1 MNSRTT
7 ARSLILAA
15 AIAVAGLGLPL
26 LTPPAHATVESAA
39 VVPAAPTICDSL
51 RLVVAGTFS
60 ISCASIREFR
70 VGEPELLPTMGPIP
84 AYRIPVR
91 IVTDGQIPSICLA
104 VPEPYRLAKDL
115 GRLRFGNY
123 WVDATEYLYPFP
135 ADSTAPVDSSRIRFM
150 FSVGSDSC
158 RTGEGCVLLGF
169 GATGFD
175 YPRLDGCTARA
186 NPGERACFDVTLMNP
201 VPVGALQTEITIP
214 LQAIDPPIYTSPY
227 FVPVAVI
234 ATPRASGFEAAWSAD
249 GATAKIV
256 LYSASGALIGPGRGA
271 VLHVCYAVK
280 AGTPEMAYPPRFGPS
295 LVSSP
300 GGEALPFCPTF
311 AEIEGRICVG
321 VSRCD
326 LNGDGV
332 GDVRDIIRMVRCI
345 LATPSIVCPDSLRD
359 QYDCNGDGTLDVRDV
374 VCCVRDILTRD
385 GGWGPDPGPG
395 GAPSGDMARIGFE
408 GEATWINP
416 LEGRAVIAIDRGQLF
431 GGVQF
436 LLQSRGAARV
446 HDIALEDPQ
455 GAYAL
460 QWDPGIGDGA
470 RVMIY
475 DRGVIEAGSQSM
487 AGSRSA
493 AGTTGLAG
501 EANPVRLL
509 VTLEPGDGGSADGEL
524 AIRSLRGAT
533 YDGAALGVEGGTTQL
548 SVPASSVAGVASI
561 LPARP
566 NPFISDTEIS
576 FALPSPA
583 RAAVRLFD
591 VNGRLVRT
599 LHDGMATAGVHRMRW
614 DGRNSRGQNIG
625 VGIYFIQLTAGS
637 IVRTERILRL
647 R

>member
-7 ARSLILAA
+7 ARSLTLA
-15 AIAVAGLGLPL
+15 AIAVAGLGLSL
-26 LTPPAHATVESAA
+26 LVSPASATVESAG
-39 VVPAAPTICDSL
+39 VVPANPTICDST

-60 ISCASIREFR
+60 RPCASIRGFR

-91 IVTDGQIPSICLA
+91 IVTEAQIPAICLT
-104 VPEPYRLAKDL
+104 VIEPYRLVKDL
-115 GRLRFGNY
+115 GRLPFGNY
-123 WVDATEYLYPFP
+123 WVDAAEYLYPIP
-135 ADSTAPVDSSRIRFM
+135 ADSTAPVDSSRIRFI
-150 FSVGSDSC
+150 FSVGSDTC

-186 NPGERACFDVTLMNP
+186 NPGERACFDVTLTNP

-214 LQAIDPPIYTSPY
+214 SEIYDPPITGSPY

-280 AGTPEMAYPPRFGPS
+280 VETPEMAYPLRFGPS
-295 LVSSP
+295 LVSTP

-311 AEIEGRICVG
+311 AEIQGRICVG

-345 LATPSIVCPDSLRD
+345 LASPPELCPDSLRAE
-359 QYDCNGDGTLDVRDV
+359 YDCNGDGTLDVRDV

-395 GAPSGDMARIGFE
+395 GAPSGDIARIGFE

-416 LEGRAVIAIDRGQLF
+416 LEGRATITIDRGRLF

-436 LLQSRGAARV
+436 LLQSRGSARV

-470 RVMIY
+470 RVMLY
-475 DRGVIEAGSQSM
+475 DRGFIEAGLGAGPA
-487 AGSRSA
+487 AGS
-493 AGTTGLAG
+493 AGLSG
-501 EANPVRLL
+501 EGNPVRLF
-509 VTLEPGDGGSADGEL
+509 VTLEPGDGGAADGEL

-548 SVPASSVAGVASI
+548 SVPASAVAGVASI

-566 NPFISDTEIS
+566 NPFVSDTEIS
-576 FALPSPA
+576 FALPSPT

-591 VNGRLVRT
+591 VSGRLVRT
-599 LHDGMATAGVHRMRW
+599 LHDGPAASGVHRLRW
-614 DGRNSRGQNIG
+614 DGRSDRGQNVG
-625 VGIYFIQLTAGS
+625 VGIYFVQLSAGS
-637 IVRTERILRL
+637 VLRTERILRL